1 MHEARTD
8 GEQELTLRE
17 LDASAAS
24 FIREDN
30 KTGRIAEDKPLR
42 IHSNNLDAR
51 PSTGTSISTFV
62 RAVGVGICN
71 TEILMTTKN
80 KRSEEIG
87 WARDRDGGCK
97 TDHRQNIKHHLK

>member
-51 PSTGTSISTFV
+51 PSTGDV
-62 RAVGVGICN
+62 
-71 TEILMTTKN
+71 
-80 KRSEEIG
+80 
-87 WARDRDGGCK
+87 D
-97 TDHRQNIKHHLK
+97 KHFCPGSGSGN